1 MMIKSLLKISLF
13 VKRVLFLAVLGQ
25 FCFSAQAQDV
35 VSKWKGVKA
44 SDLDP
49 TTTVYL
55 FNVGTGKFVIH
66 GNRWG
71 TQAILRFPDLGTGF
85 KVTNNGSTYL
95 FDSEISN
102 SSEYKTG
109 NYLSLVLKGH
119 GSDSDISSD
128 WGYYMDRN
136 ADYRFTLERVEG
148 TANDRYVYKL
158 SQTLDKTYYM
168 TANADGTTIDYSTTK
183 PTGAAGYWVLVTKQ
197 ALIENLKK
205 GLLADDIGQFDADA
219 TYLLGDQNFS
229 INNTDFNKWKQV
241 PTGESGTDY
250 RYDWRNS
257 RVTTDCW
264 NKLVVTKE
272 WGGDNDKDKA
282 TNAMYS
288 NVSIEGQGLFAYSD
302 ITAPA
307 TGWYVIQ
314 CQGFYAGENPA
325 YMYAKVVKNDMM
337 DSTAVQ
343 LQDASSNFP
352 LSDFPLKTS
361 GSIQTRNAS
370 KGLKAG
376 KAFYEN
382 SSKYLNELYFYAQA
396 DDNITIGIRKSGA
409 TQSDVD
415 YTSNSSK
422 YYHDLDYVAVDNFQ
436 LKFFG
441 VSPVVFIDN
450 EDNLD
455 YLDNQNSVKENVTN
469 ASTMLKRN
477 MTLDQWNT
485 LVLPVDMSS
494 AQLKAA
500 FGDLVQ
506 LAQLSALN
514 GTVLDFTSVNLSEDK
529 PKALT
534 AGHIYIIKPQQ
545 SPGVN
550 SVTIR
555 ADGTAETVD
564 GPFYNIGRHS
574 YKDLK
579 PSDLSVPESSPD
591 GVMTAHG
598 TYVNTKCPPG
608 SYVLSRG
615 DMYHIKKETPV
626 KGFRCWF
633 TFNGNAPKI
642 VSLAIDGIAE
652 GALPTGLEDLVDTRL
667 QPSDIYNANGQLVRR
682 GATTLDGLPKGVYIV
697 NGKKIAVQ

>member
-35 VSKWKGVKA
+35 VSQWKGVDA
-44 SDLDP
+44 STLDA
-49 TTTVYL
+49 TSTVYL
-55 FNVGTGKFVIH
+55 FNVGTGKFVAH

-71 TQAILRFPDLGTGF
+71 TQAILRFPDLGTAF
-85 KVTNNGSTYL
+85 KVTKNGSTYL

-102 SSEYKTG
+102 SEGYQTG
-109 NYLSLVLKGH
+109 KYLSLVLQGY
-119 GSDSDISSD
+119 GSNSGNRLD

-136 ADYRFTLERVEG
+136 ADYGFTLTLVDG
-148 TANDRYVYKL
+148 TADNMYVYKL
-158 SQTLDKTYYM
+158 SQTLGSTTYYM
-168 TANADGTTIDYSTTK
+168 TANADGTTIDYSTTP
-183 PTGAAGYWVLVTKQ
+183 PTEAAGYWVLVTKE
-197 ALIENLKK
+197 ALIENLKE
-205 GLLADDIGQFDADA
+205 GLLADDFGQFDADA

-229 INNTDFNKWKQV
+229 INNADFNKWKQV
-241 PTGESGTDY
+241 STGGTGTDY

-257 RVTTDCW
+257 RVTNDYW

-272 WGGDNDKDKA
+272 WGGDNA

-325 YMYAKVVKNDMM
+325 YMYAKVVRNDKP
-337 DSTAVQ
+337 DSVK
-343 LQDASSNFP
+343 LQDAS
-352 LSDFPLKTS
+352 SDFPLKTS

-382 SSKYLNELYFYAQA
+382 SSNYLNELYFYAQA
-396 DDNITIGIRKSGA
+396 DDNITIGISKPKATKSN
-409 TQSDVD
+409 VD
-415 YTSNSSK
+415 NTSNSSN
-422 YYHDLDYVAVDNFQ
+422 YFHDLDYVAVDNFQ

-441 VSPVVFIDN
+441 VSPVVFIDDK
-450 EDNLD
+450 DNLD
-455 YLDNQNSVKENVTN
+455 YLTNQNSVTDKVTN
-469 ASTMLKRN
+469 ASTMLKRG
-477 MTLDQWNT
+477 MTLGKWNT

-514 GTVLDFTSVNLSEDK
+514 GTVLDFTSVNLSEDN

-545 SPGVN
+545 SPVVN

-555 ADGTAETVD
+555 AHGTAETVD

-574 YKDLK
+574 YKDLTL
-579 PSDLSVPESSPD
+579 SDLPKTVSSPV
-591 GVMTAHG
+591 GEMTAHG
-598 TYVNTKCPPG
+598 TYVNTKCPSG

-615 DMYHIKKETPV
+615 DMYHIKSEIPV

-633 TFNGNAPKI
+633 TFNGNAPKN
-642 VSLAIDGIAE
+642 VSLAIDGVAE
-652 GALPTGLEDLVDTRL
+652 GAIPTGLEDLVDTRL

>member
-35 VSKWKGVKA
+35 VSKWKGV
-44 SDLDP
+44 DP
-49 TTTVYL
+49 SNLNPTITVYL

-85 KVTNNGSTYL
+85 KVTKNEKGTYL

-119 GSDSDISSD
+119 GSDSDNSSD

-136 ADYRFTLERVEG
+136 AEYRFTLTRVEG
-148 TANDRYVYKL
+148 TADNMYVYKL

-168 TANADGTTIDYSTTK
+168 TANADGTTIDYSPTE
-183 PTGAAGYWVLVTKQ
+183 PTGAAGYWVFVTKQ
-197 ALIENLKK
+197 ALIENLKE
-205 GLLADDIGQFDADA
+205 GLLADAFGQLNADA

-314 CQGFYAGENPA
+314 CQGFFAGENPA
-325 YMYAKVVKNDMM
+325 YMYAKVVRNDKP
-337 DSTAVQ
+337 DSVK
-343 LQDASSNFP
+343 LQDASS
-352 LSDFPLKTS
+352 DFPLETS

-382 SSKYLNELYFYAQA
+382 SSNYLNELYFYAHA
-396 DDNITIGIRKSGA
+396 DDNITIGISKPKAKKSNK
-409 TQSDVD
+409 D
-415 YTSNSSK
+415 YTSNSFN

-441 VSPVVFIDN
+441 VSPVVFIDDK
-450 EDNLD
+450 DNLA
-455 YLDNQNSVKENVTN
+455 YLDNQNSVKEHVTN

-477 MTLDQWNT
+477 MTLGQWNT

-506 LAQLSALN
+506 LAQLYALS
-514 GTVLDFTSVNLSEDK
+514 GTVLDFKSVDLSDDN
-529 PKALT
+529 PQSLT

-555 ADGTAETVD
+555 ADGTAETVK

-574 YKDLK
+574 YEGLNPK
-579 PSDLSVPESSPD
+579 DLSVTESSPD

-598 TYVNTKCPPG
+598 TYVNTKCPSG

>member
-25 FCFSAQAQDV
+25 FCFSAQAQGV
-35 VSKWKGVKA
+35 VSKWKGV
-44 SDLDP
+44 DP
-49 TTTVYL
+49 SNLNPTFTVYL
-55 FNVGTGKFVIH
+55 FNVGTSKFVIH

-71 TQAILRFPDLGTGF
+71 TQATLRFPDLGTGF
-85 KVTNNGSTYL
+85 KVTNNGNTYL

-102 SSEYKTG
+102 SEGHQTG
-109 NYLSLVLKGH
+109 NYLSLVLKGY
-119 GSDSDISSD
+119 GTNSGDRSD

-136 ADYRFTLERVEG
+136 DEYRFTLTRVEG
-148 TANDRYVYKL
+148 TADNMYVYKL
-158 SQTLDKTYYM
+158 SQTLGSTTYYM
-168 TANADGTTIDYSTTK
+168 TANDDGTTIDYSTTE
-183 PTGAAGYWVLVTKQ
+183 PTGADGYWVLVTKQ
-197 ALIENLKK
+197 ALIDNLKE
-205 GLLADDIGQFDADA
+205 GLLADAFGQLNADA

-241 PTGESGTDY
+241 STGGTGTDY
-250 RYDWRNS
+250 RYDWRSSAATN
-257 RVTTDCW
+257 DYW

-314 CQGFYAGENPA
+314 CQGFFAGENPA
-325 YMYAKVVKNDMM
+325 YMYAKVVRNDKP
-337 DSTAVQ
+337 DSVK
-343 LQDASSNFP
+343 LQDASS
-352 LSDFPLKTS
+352 DFPLETS

-382 SSKYLNELYFYAQA
+382 SSNYLNELYFYAHA
-396 DDNITIGIRKSGA
+396 DDNITIGISKPKAKKSNK
-409 TQSDVD
+409 D

-441 VSPVVFIDN
+441 VSPVVFIDDK
-450 EDNLD
+450 DNLA
-455 YLDNQNSVKENVTN
+455 YLDNQNSVTENVTN

-477 MTLDQWNT
+477 MTLGQWNT

-506 LAQLSALN
+506 LAQLYALS
-514 GTVLDFTSVNLSEDK
+514 GTVLDFKSVDLSDDN
-529 PKALT
+529 PQSLT

-579 PSDLSVPESSPD
+579 PSDLSVPEYPTDD
-591 GVMTAHG
+591 GEMTAHG

-608 SYVLSRG
+608 SYVLSHG

>member
-35 VSKWKGVKA
+35 VSKWKGV
-44 SDLDP
+44 DP
-49 TTTVYL
+49 SNLNPTITVYL

-85 KVTNNGSTYL
+85 KVTKNEKGTYL

-119 GSDSDISSD
+119 GSDSDNSSD

-136 ADYRFTLERVEG
+136 AEYRFTLTRVEG
-148 TANDRYVYKL
+148 TADNMYVYKL

-168 TANADGTTIDYSTTK
+168 TANADGTTIDYS
-183 PTGAAGYWVLVTKQ
+183 PTEPTRAAGYWVFVTKQ
-197 ALIENLKK
+197 ALIENLKE
-205 GLLADDIGQFDADA
+205 GLLADAFGQLNADA

-325 YMYAKVVKNDMM
+325 YMYAKVVRNDKP
-337 DSTAVQ
+337 DSVK
-343 LQDASSNFP
+343 LQDASS
-352 LSDFPLKTS
+352 DFPLETS

-382 SSKYLNELYFYAQA
+382 SSNYLNELYFYAHA
-396 DDNITIGIRKSGA
+396 DDNITIGISKPKAKKSNK
-409 TQSDVD
+409 D
-415 YTSNSSK
+415 YTSNSFN

-441 VSPVVFIDN
+441 VSPVVFIDDK
-450 EDNLD
+450 DNLA
-455 YLDNQNSVKENVTN
+455 YLDNQNSVKEHVTN

-477 MTLDQWNT
+477 MTLGQWNT

-506 LAQLSALN
+506 LAQLYALS
-514 GTVLDFTSVNLSEDK
+514 GTVLDFKSVDLSDDN
-529 PKALT
+529 PQSLT

-555 ADGTAETVD
+555 ADGTAE
-564 GPFYNIGRHS
+564 IGR
-574 YKDLK
+574 
-579 PSDLSVPESSPD
+579 
-591 GVMTAHG
+591 AH
-598 TYVNTKCPPG
+598 V
-608 SYVLSRG
+608 
-615 DMYHIKKETPV
+615 
-626 KGFRCWF
+626 
-633 TFNGNAPKI
+633 
-642 VSLAIDGIAE
+642 
-652 GALPTGLEDLVDTRL
+652 
-667 QPSDIYNANGQLVRR
+667 
-682 GATTLDGLPKGVYIV
+682 
-697 NGKKIAVQ
+697 

>member
-1 MMIKSLLKISLF
+1 MMIKSLFKISLF

-25 FCFSAQAQDV
+25 FCFTAQAQDF
-35 VSKWKGVKA
+35 VSQWKGVDA
-44 SDLDP
+44 SILDDKS
-49 TTTVYL
+49 TVYL

-119 GSDSDISSD
+119 GSDSDNSSD

-136 ADYRFTLERVEG
+136 ADYRFTLTRVEG
-148 TANDRYVYKL
+148 TAKDMYVYKL
-158 SQTLDKTYYM
+158 SQTLDKIYYM
-168 TANADGTTIDYSTTK
+168 TANADGTTIDYSPTK
-183 PTGAAGYWVLVTKQ
+183 PTGTDGYWVLVTKQ
-197 ALIENLKK
+197 ALIENLKE
-205 GLLADDIGQFDADA
+205 GLLADDFGQFDADA

-229 INNTDFNKWKQV
+229 INNSDFNKWKQV
-241 PTGESGTDY
+241 STGESGTDY

-307 TGWYVIQ
+307 MGWYVIQ

-325 YMYAKVVKNDMM
+325 YMYAKVVRNDKVV

-343 LQDASSNFP
+343 LQKASSYFP

-382 SSKYLNELYFYAQA
+382 SSNYLNELYFYAQA
-396 DDNITIGIRKSGA
+396 DDNITIGISKPSATKSG
-409 TQSDVD
+409 VD
-415 YTSNSSK
+415 YTSNSFNYS
-422 YYHDLDYVAVDNFQ
+422 HDLDYVAVDNFQ

-441 VSPVVFIDN
+441 VSPVVFIDDK
-450 EDNLD
+450 DNLD
-455 YLDNQNSVKENVTN
+455 YLNNQNSVTEHVTN

-477 MTLDQWNT
+477 MTRGQWNT

-514 GTVLDFTSVNLSEDK
+514 GTVLDFTSVNLSEDNPLK
-529 PKALT
+529 
-534 AGHIYIIKPQQ
+534 AGHIYIIKPRQ

-555 ADGTAETVD
+555 ADGTAETEY

-574 YKDLK
+574 YEGLK
-579 PSDLSVPESSPD
+579 PSDLSVTESSPD

-598 TYVNTKCPPG
+598 TYVNTKCPSG
-608 SYVLSRG
+608 SYVLSHG
-615 DMYHIKKETPV
+615 DMYHIKTATPV

-633 TFNGNAPKI
+633 TFDGNAPKN

-652 GALPTGLEDLVDTRL
+652 GAIPTGLEDLVDTRL

-682 GATTLDGLPKGVYIV
+682 GATTLDGLSKGVYIV

>member
-1 MMIKSLLKISLF
+1 
-13 VKRVLFLAVLGQ
+13 
-25 FCFSAQAQDV
+25 
-35 VSKWKGVKA
+35 
-44 SDLDP
+44 
-49 TTTVYL
+49 
-55 FNVGTGKFVIH
+55 
-66 GNRWG
+66 
-71 TQAILRFPDLGTGF
+71 
-85 KVTNNGSTYL
+85 
-95 FDSEISN
+95 
-102 SSEYKTG
+102 
-109 NYLSLVLKGH
+109 
-119 GSDSDISSD
+119 
-128 WGYYMDRN
+128 
-136 ADYRFTLERVEG
+136 
-148 TANDRYVYKL
+148 
-158 SQTLDKTYYM
+158 
-168 TANADGTTIDYSTTK
+168 
-183 PTGAAGYWVLVTKQ
+183 
-197 ALIENLKK
+197 
-205 GLLADDIGQFDADA
+205 
-219 TYLLGDQNFS
+219 
-229 INNTDFNKWKQV
+229 
-241 PTGESGTDY
+241 
-250 RYDWRNS
+250 
-257 RVTTDCW
+257 
-264 NKLVVTKE
+264 
-272 WGGDNDKDKA
+272 
-282 TNAMYS
+282 
-288 NVSIEGQGLFAYSD
+288 
-302 ITAPA
+302 
-307 TGWYVIQ
+307 
-314 CQGFYAGENPA
+314 
-325 YMYAKVVKNDMM
+325 MYAKVVRNNKVV

-343 LQDASSNFP
+343 LQNASSYFP

-361 GSIQTRNAS
+361 GSIQTRNDS

-376 KAFYEN
+376 KAFYDN
-382 SSKYLNELYFYAQA
+382 SSNYLNQLYFYAQA
-396 DDNITIGIRKSGA
+396 DDNITIGISKPNATKSK
-409 TQSDVD
+409 VD
-415 YTSNSSK
+415 NTSNSSN
-422 YYHDLDYVAVDNFQ
+422 YYYDLDYVAVDNFQ

-455 YLDNQNSVKENVTN
+455 YLKNQNSIKEHETN

-477 MTLDQWNT
+477 MTLGQWNT

-506 LAQLSALN
+506 LAKLTALN
-514 GTVLDFTSVNLSEDK
+514 GTVLEFTSVDLSEDN
-529 PKALT
+529 PLT

-574 YKDLK
+574 YKYKDRKL
-579 PSDLSVPESSPD
+579 SELSVPEYPTDD
-591 GVMTAHG
+591 GEMTAHG

>member
-85 KVTNNGSTYL
+85 KVTKNEKDTYL

-119 GSDSDISSD
+119 GSDSGNRLD

-136 ADYRFTLERVEG
+136 AEYRFTLTRVEG
-148 TANDRYVYKL
+148 TADNMYVYKL

-168 TANADGTTIDYSTTK
+168 TANADGTTIDYS
-183 PTGAAGYWVLVTKQ
+183 PTEPTRAAGYWVLVTKQ
-197 ALIENLKK
+197 ALIENLKE
-205 GLLADDIGQFDADA
+205 GLLADAFGQFDADA

-229 INNTDFNKWKQV
+229 INNTDFDKWTQV
-241 PTGESGTDY
+241 STGESGTDY

-325 YMYAKVVKNDMM
+325 YMYAKVVRNDKP
-337 DSTAVQ
+337 DSVK
-343 LQDASSNFP
+343 LQDASS
-352 LSDFPLKTS
+352 DFPLETS

-382 SSKYLNELYFYAQA
+382 SSKYLNQLYFYAHA
-396 DDNITIGIRKSGA
+396 DDNITIGISKPKATKSNK
-409 TQSDVD
+409 D
-415 YTSNSSK
+415 YTSNSFN

-441 VSPVVFIDN
+441 VSPVVFIDDK
-450 EDNLD
+450 DNLA
-455 YLDNQNSVKENVTN
+455 YLDNQNSVTENVTN

-477 MTLDQWNT
+477 MTLGQWNT

-514 GTVLDFTSVNLSEDK
+514 GTVLDFTSVDLSEDNPLK
-529 PKALT
+529 

-545 SPGVN
+545 SPVAN
-550 SVTIR
+550 SVTVNR
-555 ADGTAETVD
+555 ANGTAVTVD

-574 YKDLK
+574 YKDLD
-579 PSDLSVPESSPD
+579 PSKLSVTESSPD

-598 TYVNTKCPPG
+598 TYVNTKCPSG
-608 SYVLSRG
+608 SYVLSHG
-615 DMYHIKKETPV
+615 DMYHIKSDTPV

-633 TFNGNAPKI
+633 TFDGNAPKN

-652 GALPTGLEDLVDTRL
+652 GAIPTGLEDLVDTRL

>member
-35 VSKWKGVKA
+35 VSKWKGVEA
-44 SDLDP
+44 STLDDKS
-49 TTTVYL
+49 TVYL

-136 ADYRFTLERVEG
+136 ADYRFKLKRVEE
-148 TANDRYVYKL
+148 TAKDMYVYKL
-158 SQTLDKTYYM
+158 SQTLGSTYYM
-168 TANADGTTIDYSTTK
+168 TANADGTTIDYSTTE

-197 ALIENLKK
+197 ALIENLKE
-205 GLLADDIGQFDADA
+205 GLLADAFGQLNADA

-241 PTGESGTDY
+241 STGESGTDY
-250 RYDWRNS
+250 RYDWRNP
-257 RVTTDCW
+257 RATNDYW

-272 WGGDNDKDKA
+272 WGGDKA
-282 TNAMYS
+282 NNAMYS

-325 YMYAKVVKNDMM
+325 YMYAKVKKNDME
-337 DSTAVQ
+337 DSTAVK
-343 LQDASSNFP
+343 LQDASSSFAP
-352 LSDFPLKTS
+352 ETS

-382 SSKYLNELYFYAQA
+382 SSKYLNQLYFYAQA
-396 DDNITIGIRKSGA
+396 DDNITIGISKPKAKKSNK
-409 TQSDVD
+409 D
-415 YTSNSSK
+415 YTSNSFN

-441 VSPVVFIDN
+441 VSPVVFIDDK
-450 EDNLD
+450 DNLA
-455 YLDNQNSVKENVTN
+455 YLDNQNSVKEHVTN

-477 MTLDQWNT
+477 MTLGQWNT

-506 LAQLSALN
+506 LAQLYALS
-514 GTVLDFTSVNLSEDK
+514 GTVLDFKSVDLSDDN
-529 PKALT
+529 PQSLT
-534 AGHIYIIKPQQ
+534 AGHIYIIKPKQ

-555 ADGTAETVD
+555 ADGTAETEY

-574 YKDLK
+574 YEGLNPK
-579 PSDLSVPESSPD
+579 DLSVTVSSPV
-591 GVMTAHG
+591 GEMTAHG

>member
-25 FCFSAQAQDV
+25 FCFTAQAQVV
-35 VSKWKGVKA
+35 VSKWKGV
-44 SDLDP
+44 DPFNLDP

-85 KVTNNGSTYL
+85 KVTKNEKGTYL

-119 GSDSDISSD
+119 GSDSGNSSD

-136 ADYRFTLERVEG
+136 ADYRFTLKRVAG
-148 TANDRYVYKL
+148 TAENMYVYKL
-158 SQTLDKTYYM
+158 SQTLDNTYYM
-168 TANADGTTIDYSTTK
+168 TANADGTTIDYSTTE

-197 ALIENLKK
+197 ALIENLKE
-205 GLLADDIGQFDADA
+205 GLLADAFGQLNADA

-241 PTGESGTDY
+241 STGESGTDY

-325 YMYAKVVKNDMM
+325 YMYAKVVRNDKP
-337 DSTAVQ
+337 DSVK
-343 LQDASSNFP
+343 LQDASS
-352 LSDFPLKTS
+352 DFPLETS

-382 SSKYLNELYFYAQA
+382 SSNYLNELYFYAHA
-396 DDNITIGIRKSGA
+396 DDNITIGISKPKAKKSNK
-409 TQSDVD
+409 D
-415 YTSNSSK
+415 YTSNSFN

-441 VSPVVFIDN
+441 VSPVVFIDDK
-450 EDNLD
+450 DNLA
-455 YLDNQNSVKENVTN
+455 YLDNQNSVKEHVTN

-477 MTLDQWNT
+477 MTLGQWNT

-506 LAQLSALN
+506 LAQLYALS
-514 GTVLDFTSVNLSEDK
+514 GTVLDFKSVDLSDDN
-529 PKALT
+529 PQSLT

-555 ADGTAETVD
+555 ADGTAETEY

-574 YKDLK
+574 YEGLNPK
-579 PSDLSVPESSPD
+579 DLSVTESSPD

>member
-35 VSKWKGVKA
+35 VSQWKGVKA

-85 KVTNNGSTYL
+85 KVTKKKKGTYL

-102 SSEYKTG
+102 SEGHQTG
-109 NYLSLVLKGH
+109 NYLSLVLQNY
-119 GSDSDISSD
+119 GSTSDNSSN
-128 WGYYMDRN
+128 WGYFMDRN
-136 ADYRFTLERVEG
+136 DKYRFTLKRVDG
-148 TANDRYVYKL
+148 TAKDMYVYKL
-158 SQTLDKTYYM
+158 SQTLDKTYFM
-168 TANADGTTIDYSTTK
+168 TANADGTTIDYSTTE
-183 PTGAAGYWVLVTKQ
+183 PTEAAGYWVLVTKQ
-197 ALIENLKK
+197 ALIENLKE
-205 GLLADDIGQFDADA
+205 GLLADAFGQLNADA

-229 INNTDFNKWKQV
+229 INNADFNKWKQV
-241 PTGESGTDY
+241 STGESGTDY

-257 RVTTDCW
+257 RTTKDSW

-272 WGGDNDKDKA
+272 WGGDNA
-282 TNAMYS
+282 NNAMYS

-314 CQGFYAGENPA
+314 CQGFYAGSNPA

-337 DSTAVQ
+337 DSTAVK
-343 LQDASSNFP
+343 LQDASSSFAP
-352 LSDFPLKTS
+352 ETSDN
-361 GSIQTRNAS
+361 IQTRNAS

-382 SSKYLNELYFYAQA
+382 SSKYLNQLYFYAHA
-396 DDNITIGIRKSGA
+396 DDNITIGISKPKAKKSNK
-409 TQSDVD
+409 D
-415 YTSNSSK
+415 YTSNSFN

-477 MTLDQWNT
+477 MTFGQWNT

-514 GTVLDFTSVNLSEDK
+514 GTVLDFTSVKLSEDK
-529 PKALT
+529 QQALT
-534 AGHIYIIKPQQ
+534 AGGIYIIKPQKY
-545 SPGVN
+545 PVVN

-564 GPFYNIGRHS
+564 GPFYNIGRHPCEGLS
-574 YKDLK
+574 SKDLPK
-579 PSDLSVPESSPD
+579 TVSSPV
-591 GVMTAHG
+591 GEMTAHG

-633 TFNGNAPKI
+633 TFNGNVPKN

-652 GALPTGLEDLVDTRL
+652 GVLPTGLEDLVDTRL

>member
-1 MMIKSLLKISLF
+1 M
-13 VKRVLFLAVLGQ
+13 R
-25 FCFSAQAQDV
+25 
-35 VSKWKGVKA
+35 
-44 SDLDP
+44 
-49 TTTVYL
+49 
-55 FNVGTGKFVIH
+55 
-66 GNRWG
+66 
-71 TQAILRFPDLGTGF
+71 
-85 KVTNNGSTYL
+85 STYL

-119 GSDSDISSD
+119 GSDSDNSSD

-136 ADYRFTLERVEG
+136 ADYRFTLKRVAG
-148 TANDRYVYKL
+148 TAENMYVYKL
-158 SQTLDKTYYM
+158 SQTLGSTYYM
-168 TANADGTTIDYSTTK
+168 TANADGTTIDYSTTE
-183 PTGAAGYWVLVTKQ
+183 PTRAAGYWVLVTKQ
-197 ALIENLKK
+197 ALIENLKE
-205 GLLADDIGQFDADA
+205 GLLADDFGQFDADA

-325 YMYAKVVKNDMM
+325 YMYAKVVRNDKVV

-343 LQDASSNFP
+343 LQNASSYFP
-352 LSDFPLKTS
+352 LSYFPLKTS
-361 GSIQTRNAS
+361 GSIQTRNDS

-376 KAFYEN
+376 KAFYDN
-382 SSKYLNELYFYAQA
+382 SSNYLNQLYFYAHA
-396 DDNITIGIRKSGA
+396 DDNITIGISKPKAKKSG
-409 TQSDVD
+409 VD
-415 YTSNSSK
+415 YSSN

-441 VSPVVFIDN
+441 VSPVVFIDDK
-450 EDNLD
+450 DNLD
-455 YLDNQNSVKENVTN
+455 YLDNQNSVTENVTN

-514 GTVLDFTSVNLSEDK
+514 GTVLDFKSVDLSDDK
-529 PKALT
+529 QQVLT
-534 AGHIYIIKPQQ
+534 AGGIYIIKPQKY
-545 SPGVN
+545 PVVN

-564 GPFYNIGRHS
+564 GPFYNIGRHPCEGLS
-574 YKDLK
+574 SKDLPK
-579 PSDLSVPESSPD
+579 TVSSPV
-591 GVMTAHG
+591 GEMTVHG

-633 TFNGNAPKI
+633 TFNGNVPKN

-652 GALPTGLEDLVDTRL
+652 GVLPTGLEDLVDTRL

>member
-35 VSKWKGVKA
+35 VSQWKGVKA

-85 KVTNNGSTYL
+85 KVTKNEKGTYL

-119 GSDSDISSD
+119 GSDSDNSSD

-136 ADYRFTLERVEG
+136 AEYRFTLTRVEG
-148 TANDRYVYKL
+148 TAENMYVYKL

-168 TANADGTTIDYSTTK
+168 TANADGTTIDYSPTK
-183 PTGAAGYWVLVTKQ
+183 PTGTDGYWVLVTKQ
-197 ALIENLKK
+197 ALIENLKE
-205 GLLADDIGQFDADA
+205 GLLADAFGQFDADA

-229 INNTDFNKWKQV
+229 INNSDFNKWKQV

-257 RVTTDCW
+257 RTTNDSW

-272 WGGDNDKDKA
+272 WGGGNDKDKA

-325 YMYAKVVKNDMM
+325 YMYAKVVRNNKVV

-343 LQDASSNFP
+343 LQKASSYFP
-352 LSDFPLKTS
+352 LSYFPLKTS
-361 GSIQTRNAS
+361 GSIQTRNDS

-382 SSKYLNELYFYAQA
+382 SSNYLNQLYFYAHA
-396 DDNITIGIRKSGA
+396 DDNITIGISKPKATESG
-409 TQSDVD
+409 VD
-415 YTSNSSK
+415 YSPN
-422 YYHDLDYVAVDNFQ
+422 YHHDLDYVAVDNFQ

-441 VSPVVFIDN
+441 VSPVVFIDDK
-450 EDNLD
+450 DNLD
-455 YLDNQNSVKENVTN
+455 YLDNQNSVTENVTN

-506 LAQLSALN
+506 LAQLYALS
-514 GTVLDFTSVNLSEDK
+514 GTVLDFKSVDLSEDK

-534 AGHIYIIKPQQ
+534 AGGIYIIKPQQ

-555 ADGTAETVD
+555 ADGTAETVK

-574 YKDLK
+574 YEGLNPK
-579 PSDLSVPESSPD
+579 DLSVTESSPD

-608 SYVLSRG
+608 SYVLSHG

-633 TFNGNAPKI
+633 TFNGNAPKN

>member
-13 VKRVLFLAVLGQ
+13 GKRVLFLALLGQ

-35 VSKWKGVKA
+35 VSQWKGADA
-44 SDLDP
+44 SSLDA
-49 TTTVYL
+49 TSTVYL

-71 TQAILRFPDLGTGF
+71 TQALLRFPDLGTGF

-102 SSEYKTG
+102 SEGHQTG
-109 NYLSLVLKGH
+109 NYLSLVLQNY
-119 GSDSDISSD
+119 GSTSDNSSN
-128 WGYYMDRN
+128 WGYFMDRN
-136 ADYRFTLERVEG
+136 DKYRFTLKRVDG

-158 SQTLDKTYYM
+158 SQTLDKTYFM
-168 TANADGTTIDYSTTK
+168 TANADGTTIDYSTTE
-183 PTGAAGYWVLVTKQ
+183 PTEAAGYWVLVTKQ
-197 ALIENLKK
+197 ALIENLKE
-205 GLLADDIGQFDADA
+205 GLLADAFGQLNADA

-229 INNTDFNKWKQV
+229 INNADFNKWKQV
-241 PTGESGTDY
+241 STGESGTDY

-257 RVTTDCW
+257 RTTKDSW

-272 WGGDNDKDKA
+272 WGGDNA
-282 TNAMYS
+282 NNAMYS

-314 CQGFYAGENPA
+314 CQGFYAGSNPA
-325 YMYAKVVKNDMM
+325 YMYAKVVKNNMM
-337 DSTAVQ
+337 DSTAVK
-343 LQDASSNFP
+343 LQDASSSFAP
-352 LSDFPLKTS
+352 ETS
-361 GSIQTRNAS
+361 GNIQTRNAS
-370 KGLKAG
+370 KGLNAG
-376 KAFYEN
+376 MEFYKN
-382 SSKYLNELYFYAQA
+382 SSNYLNQLYFYAQA
-396 DDNITIGIRKSGA
+396 NDNITIGISKPSATESGL
-409 TQSDVD
+409 D
-415 YTSNSSK
+415 YSPN
-422 YYHDLDYVAVDNFQ
+422 YHHDLDYVAVDNFQ

-455 YLDNQNSVKENVTN
+455 YLDNQNSIKEHETN

-477 MTLDQWNT
+477 MTLGQWNT

-514 GTVLDFTSVNLSEDK
+514 GTVLEFTSVNLSEDK

-545 SPGVN
+545 SPVVN

-555 ADGTAETVD
+555 ADGTAETVK

-574 YKDLK
+574 YEGLK
-579 PSDLSVPESSPD
+579 PSDLSVTESSPD

-652 GALPTGLEDLVDTRL
+652 GALPTGLEDLIDTRL

>member
-35 VSKWKGVKA
+35 VSKWKGVEA
-44 SDLDP
+44 STLDDKS
-49 TTTVYL
+49 TVYL

-136 ADYRFTLERVEG
+136 ADYRFKLKRVEG
-148 TANDRYVYKL
+148 TADNMYVYKL

-168 TANADGTTIDYSTTK
+168 TANADGTTIDYSTTE

-197 ALIENLKK
+197 ALIENLKE
-205 GLLADDIGQFDADA
+205 GLLADAFGQLNADA

-325 YMYAKVVKNDMM
+325 YMYAKVVRNDKP
-337 DSTAVQ
+337 DSVK
-343 LQDASSNFP
+343 LQDASS
-352 LSDFPLKTS
+352 DFPLETS

-382 SSKYLNELYFYAQA
+382 SSKYLNQLYFYAQA
-396 DDNITIGIRKSGA
+396 DDNITIGISKPKAKKSNK
-409 TQSDVD
+409 D
-415 YTSNSSK
+415 YTSNSFN

-441 VSPVVFIDN
+441 VSPVVFIDDK
-450 EDNLD
+450 DNLA
-455 YLDNQNSVKENVTN
+455 YLDNQNSVKEHVTN

-477 MTLDQWNT
+477 MTLGQWNT

-506 LAQLSALN
+506 LAQLYALS
-514 GTVLDFTSVNLSEDK
+514 GTVLDFKSVDLSDDN
-529 PKALT
+529 PQSLT
-534 AGHIYIIKPQQ
+534 AGHIYIIKPKQ

-555 ADGTAETVD
+555 ADGTAETEY

-574 YKDLK
+574 YEGLNPK
-579 PSDLSVPESSPD
+579 DLSVTVSSPV
-591 GVMTAHG
+591 GEMTAHG